1 MNNLTGSQMWSK
13 MLTEQ
18 FGVKDQDKLNWVSEY
33 AAIHEIHES
42 QIGVNGGN
50 VLPGANGVGP
60 VYSTPLNTLGMGNPL
75 LPGNMPAQQASP
87 ADFYNQSRGSGDIPV
102 STLPMAL
109 NIALMT
115 IGLELLPVIPAKAPW
130 AMLSYMDFPYAGGKM
145 GLANETSFDGRGDGN
160 SNKPI
165 YIKINVADMAAAK
178 TLLASLT
185 PGAAVVVKNAEKEDF
200 VMNATFKCKSLLD
213 GGLVVAIKD
222 AKGVDKDGKACNAS
236 ITEVFNG
243 GKVKINDTAF
253 DAKADFAQAMADFVD
268 GFANFANGSNEPMTR
283 AENETGTGN
292 ALGLRLFT
300 KMVQMGSYEVTGS
313 VTRQQLQDLPLYG
326 VDAVGKIMEAMQN
339 ELTQHIN
346 ARILERVFRLGV
358 TNAAH
363 QYYHNGTDL
372 NLYIG
377 AQAGD
382 EVKALSDFAGI
393 KEYKD
398 IYGTSHSWDVKN
410 SEVMT
415 SAENMHT
422 RQRRISSRLLAAANL
437 IQATGRRGRA
447 TWAVTNTQ
455 VLTALQDCSDY
466 VVAPM
471 VNNLAQ
477 DGSQNLYM
485 GGTVAGLKV
494 YVDPYMDWNDTRV
507 CVGRKGNGNEPGV
520 IFMPYIL
527 ADQVT
532 ITAEGTMAPKMLVN
546 SRFAIV
552 DAGFYPELQ
561 YYTFCVNTDAISLI

>member
-1 MNNLTGSQMWSK
+1 MTNQNGSQMWSK

-18 FGVKDQDKLNWVSEY
+18 FGVTDNEKLNWVSEY

-42 QIGVNGGN
+42 QIGVNGGQY
-50 VLPGANGVGP
+50 LPQNGGVGP
-60 VYSTPLNTLGMGNPL
+60 MYATPLNTLGMGNPL
-75 LPGNMPAQQASP
+75 LPGNVPAQNATP
-87 ADFYNQSRGSGDIPV
+87 ADFYKQTPGSGDIPV

-109 NIALMT
+109 NIALLT
-115 IGLELLPVIPAKAPW
+115 IGLELVPVIPAKAPW

-145 GLANETSFDGRGDGN
+145 GLVNETSFDGIGAGKE
-160 SNKPI
+160 NKPI
-165 YIKINVADMAAAK
+165 YVKVGNVADVAYAK
-178 TLLASLT
+178 IRTIAENADITFTSDAGVLT
-185 PGAAVVVKNAEKEDF
+185 AKF
-200 VMNATFKCKSLLD
+200 KSLSMLD
-213 GGLVVAIKD
+213 GGLIVEVVSAKKDANDVSLKTVFSKPVAIVSGSVSVD
-222 AKGVDKDGKACNAS
+222 AAQLTV
-236 ITEVFNG
+236 
-243 GKVKINDTAF
+243 
-253 DAKADFAQAMADFVD
+253 DFAEAMADFVD
-268 GFANFANGSNEPMTR
+268 GFANFANGSKEPMTR

-292 ALGLRLFT
+292 SIGLRLFT
-300 KMVQMGSYEVTGS
+300 KMVQMGSYEVTGA

-339 ELTQHIN
+339 EITQHIN

-363 QYYHNGTDL
+363 QKYHNGTDL
-372 NLYIG
+372 NLYIAADSTKKTKNISAFG
-377 AQAGD
+377 
-382 EVKALSDFAGI
+382 V

-398 IYGTSHSWDVKN
+398 IYGVDHSWAVEN
-410 SEVMT
+410 SEVLT

-437 IQATGRRGRA
+437 IQVTGRRGRGN
-447 TWAVTNTQ
+447 WAVTNTQ
-455 VLTALQDCSDY
+455 ILTALQDCSDY

-471 VNNLAQ
+471 TNNLAQ
-477 DGSQNLYM
+477 DGSQNLYQ
-485 GGTVAGLKV
+485 GGSVAGLKI
-494 YVDPYMDWNDTRV
+494 YVDPYMKWNDTRV

-527 ADQVT
+527 ADTVS

-561 YYTFCVNTDAISLI
+561 YYTFCINTDGINLI

>member
-42 QIGVNGGN
+42 QIGVNGN
-50 VLPGANGVGP
+50 AVLPGANGVGP

-75 LPGNMPAQQASP
+75 LPGNVPAQNASP

-145 GLANETSFDGRGDGN
+145 GLANETTFDGRGDGN

-165 YIKINVADMAAAK
+165 YIKINVADMVKANALIKALKAGDAVEVVNAADANIK
-178 TLLASLT
+178 L
-185 PGAAVVVKNAEKEDF
+185 
-200 VMNATFKCKSLLD
+200 NATFKCKSLLD
-213 GGLVVAIKD
+213 GGLVVAIVD
-222 AKGVDKDGKACNAS
+222 AKKGPAEKQENAS

-243 GKVKINDTAF
+243 GEVKINGGDALA
-253 DAKADFAQAMADFVD
+253 AKADFAQAMADFVD
-268 GFANFANGSNEPMTR
+268 GFANFANGSKEPMTR

-292 ALGLRLFT
+292 SLGLRLFT

-471 VNNLAQ
+471 VNNFAQ

-527 ADQVT
+527 ADTVT

-561 YYTFCVNTDAISLI
+561 YYTFCINTNGVSLI

>member
-1 MNNLTGSQMWSK
+1 MNNQNGSQMWSK

-18 FGVKDQDKLNWVSEY
+18 FGVKDQDKLNWVSQY

-42 QIGVNGGN
+42 QLGVNGGA
-50 VLPGANGVGP
+50 VLPGTAGGVGP

-75 LPGNMPAQQASP
+75 LPGNVKPQGATPS
-87 ADFYNQSRGSGDIPV
+87 DFYSQTPGSGDIPV

-115 IGLELLPVIPAKAPW
+115 IGLELVPVIPAKAPW
-130 AMLSYMDFPYAGGKM
+130 AMLSYMDFPYAGGKL
-145 GLANETSFDGRGDGN
+145 GLVNETSFDGVGAGRE
-160 SNKPI
+160 NKPI
-165 YIKINVADMAAAK
+165 YVKVGGIDKTKYAALRGLAVDTQLVFTSADGV
-178 TLLASLT
+178 LT
-185 PGAAVVVKNAEKEDF
+185 SK
-200 VMNATFKCKSLLD
+200 FKQISMLD
-213 GGLVVAIKD
+213 GGVIVEVVKARNAGDSEDVSIKT
-222 AKGVDKDGKACNAS
+222 VFGKNVAVS
-236 ITEVFNG
+236 GGITATEAPLTV
-243 GKVKINDTAF
+243 
-253 DAKADFAQAMADFVD
+253 DFAEAMADFVD
-268 GFANFANGSNEPMTR
+268 GFANFATGSKEPMTR

-292 ALGLRLFT
+292 TIGLRLFT

-358 TNAAH
+358 TNAAR

-372 NLYIG
+372 NLY
-377 AQAGD
+377 
-382 EVKALSDFAGI
+382 LSANSADTSKTITAMLGEGI

-398 IYGTSHSWDVKN
+398 IHGVDHSWAVKN

-415 SAENMHT
+415 SAENLHT
-422 RQRRISSRLLAAANL
+422 RQRRISSRLLAAASL
-437 IQATGRRGRA
+437 IQVTGRRGRA
-447 TWAVTNTQ
+447 NWAVTNTQ
-455 VLTALQDCSDY
+455 ILAALQDCADY

-471 VNNLAQ
+471 ANNLAQ

-494 YVDPYMDWNDTRV
+494 YVDPNMAWNDTRI

-527 ADQVT
+527 ADQVS

-561 YYTFCVNTDAISLI
+561 YYTMVVNTAGLSLY

>member
-75 LPGNMPAQQASP
+75 LPGNVPAQNASP
-87 ADFYNQSRGSGDIPV
+87 ADFYSQSRGSGDIPV

-115 IGLELLPVIPAKAPW
+115 IGLELVPVIPAKAPW

-145 GLANETSFDGRGDGN
+145 GLANETSFDGRGDGAA
-160 SNKPI
+160 NKPI
-165 YIKINVADMAAAK
+165 YVKINVADMAKANALIKALKAGDDVKVVNAADEN
-178 TLLASLT
+178 
-185 PGAAVVVKNAEKEDF
+185 VVLNAK
-200 VMNATFKCKSLLD
+200 FKCKSLLD
-213 GGLVVAIKD
+213 GGLVVAIVD
-222 AKGVDKDGKACNAS
+222 AKKGVGSTENAS

-243 GKVKINDTAF
+243 GKVKINSGDAL

-268 GFANFANGSNEPMTR
+268 GFANFANGSKEPMTR

-382 EVKALSDFAGI
+382 EVKALSDFVGI

-398 IYGTSHSWDVKN
+398 IYGVAHSWNVKN
-410 SEVMT
+410 SEVNT

-527 ADQVT
+527 ADTVT

-561 YYTFCVNTDAISLI
+561 YYTFCINTNGVSLI

>member
-75 LPGNMPAQQASP
+75 LPGNVPAQNASP

-115 IGLELLPVIPAKAPW
+115 IGLELVPVIPAKAPW

-145 GLANETSFDGRGDGN
+145 GLANETSFDGRGDGT

-165 YIKINVADMAAAK
+165 YVKINVADMAKANALIKALKAGDDVKVVNAADEN
-178 TLLASLT
+178 
-185 PGAAVVVKNAEKEDF
+185 VVLNAK
-200 VMNATFKCKSLLD
+200 FKCKSLLD
-213 GGLVVAIKD
+213 GGLVVAIVD
-222 AKGVDKDGKACNAS
+222 AKKGVGSTENAS

-243 GKVKINDTAF
+243 GKVKINSGDAL

-268 GFANFANGSNEPMTR
+268 GFANFANGSKEPMTR

-382 EVKALSDFAGI
+382 EVKALRDFVGI

-398 IYGTSHSWDVKN
+398 IYGTTHSWDVKN
-410 SEVMT
+410 SEVNT

-527 ADQVT
+527 ADTVT

-561 YYTFCVNTDAISLI
+561 YYTFCINTNGVSLI

>member
-42 QIGVNGGN
+42 QIGVNGN
-50 VLPGANGVGP
+50 AVLPGANGVGP

-75 LPGNMPAQQASP
+75 LPGNVSAQNASP

-145 GLANETSFDGRGDGN
+145 GLANETTFDGRGDGN

-165 YIKINVADMAAAK
+165 YIKINVADMAEANALIK
-178 TLLASLT
+178 NLKA
-185 PGAAVVVKNAEKEDF
+185 GDAVKVVNSEDAN
-200 VMNATFKCKSLLD
+200 VVLNATFKCKSLLD
-213 GGLVVAIKD
+213 GGLVVAIVD
-222 AKGVDKDGKACNAS
+222 AKKGAAEKQENAS

-243 GKVKINDTAF
+243 GKVKINGGEAIA
-253 DAKADFAQAMADFVD
+253 AKADFAQAMADFVD

-292 ALGLRLFT
+292 SLGLRLFT

-398 IYGTSHSWDVKN
+398 IYGVNHSWNVKN

-527 ADQVT
+527 ADTVT

-561 YYTFCVNTDAISLI
+561 YYTFCINTNGVSLI

>member
-42 QIGVNGGN
+42 QIGVNGGS
-50 VLPGANGVGP
+50 VLPGANGDGP
-60 VYSTPLNTLGMGNPL
+60 IYATPLNTLGMGNPL
-75 LPGNMPAQQASP
+75 LPGNVPAQNASP
-87 ADFYNQSRGSGDIPV
+87 ADFYSQSRGSGDIPV

-115 IGLELLPVIPAKAPW
+115 IGLELVPVIPAKAPW

-145 GLANETSFDGRGDGN
+145 GLANETSFDGRGDGT

-165 YIKINVADMAAAK
+165 YVKINVADMAKANALIKALKAGDDVKVVNAADEN
-178 TLLASLT
+178 
-185 PGAAVVVKNAEKEDF
+185 VVLNAK
-200 VMNATFKCKSLLD
+200 FKCKSLLD
-213 GGLVVAIKD
+213 GGLVVAIVD
-222 AKGVDKDGKACNAS
+222 AKKGVGSTENAS

-243 GKVKINDTAF
+243 GKVKINSGDAL

-268 GFANFANGSNEPMTR
+268 GFANFANGSKEPMTR

-382 EVKALSDFAGI
+382 EVKALRDFVGI

-398 IYGTSHSWDVKN
+398 IYGTTHSWDVKN
-410 SEVMT
+410 SEVNT

-527 ADQVT
+527 ADTVT

-561 YYTFCVNTDAISLI
+561 YYTFCINTNGVSLI